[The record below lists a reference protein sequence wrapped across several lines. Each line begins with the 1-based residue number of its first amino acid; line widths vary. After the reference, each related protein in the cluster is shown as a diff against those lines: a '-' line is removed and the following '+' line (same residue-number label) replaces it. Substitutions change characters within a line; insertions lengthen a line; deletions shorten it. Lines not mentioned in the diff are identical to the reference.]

1 MGFRTDIQALRGL
14 AVLLVL
20 LHHAEF
26 GPFQAGYLGVDIFF
40 VISGYLITRLIAE
53 AIGQGTFSF
62 SGFYFRRAKRLL
74 PAAYVT
80 FLVTALVAP
89 LMLNGGELK
98 DFAAQLTGALTFTG
112 NFVLLGQSGYFEGEA
127 AFKPLLHVW
136 SLAIEEQYYLLLPLA
151 MVHVGRKYWLRGAWL
166 ILAGSLVLALVLAV
180 YKPEAAFYLLP
191 TRAWEL
197 AIGSVAA
204 LAAFDGA
211 AARRVLSLLYWPAL
225 CALIVIPIAPM
236 GGAHP
241 GPDAI
246 AVCLATAIVILR
258 RHEAADTARIATLF
272 GKVGDCSYSLY
283 LVHWPVLAFLNNAY
297 VGEAPLAAHAT
308 GLAISAVLGWLLYRH
323 VELPVRHASLRPS
336 RRLVGATLGAS
347 LGLAFCSYG
356 IVWASTYM
364 APADYAHVRRSNRGF
379 GAACKFGETFAPKE
393 ACRNS
398 DAPTMLIWGD
408 SYAMHLVPGVIAST
422 DTGVMQAAR
431 SVCGPFLGL
440 APMDRPRINRD
451 WAERCLTF
459 NRSVL
464 DYLAAT
470 PSIEVVV
477 MSSPFM
483 QYLSESHN
491 GGSWRVLVDVDGQ
504 QVEQLPT
511 VAAAVQAMRSTVEA
525 IRALGKRAIIVA
537 PPPVSGFD
545 AGECLERKASGK
557 LLLGPNRDCRIPLA
571 RVRHSQHLVHE
582 FLDRVARDAQIE
594 VVSFNEL
601 LCADA
606 MCATELDG
614 TFVYRDAGHLSY
626 DGSRLL
632 GERMKLGLLLQA
644 NAR

>member
-1 MGFRTDIQALRGL
+1 MRFRTDIQALRGL

-40 VISGYLITRLIAE
+40 VISGYLITRLVAE

-62 SGFYFRRAKRLL
+62 FAFYFRRAKRLL

-80 FLVTALVAP
+80 FLATVLVAP
-89 LMLNGGELK
+89 FMLSVGELK
-98 DFAAQLTGALTFTG
+98 DFAAQLVGALTFTG

-151 MVHVGRKYWLRGAWL
+151 MVWAGRKYWLRGALL
-166 ILAGSLVLALVLAV
+166 ILVGSLALALMLAAH
-180 YKPEAAFYLLP
+180 KPDAAFYLLP

-197 AIGSVAA
+197 AIGSAAA
-204 LAAFDGA
+204 LAAFDRPA
-211 AARRVLSLLYWPAL
+211 IRRALALLYWPAL
-225 CALIVIPIAPM
+225 CALWVVPLVPV
-236 GGAHP
+236 GGPHP
-241 GPDAI
+241 GADALI
-246 AVCLATAIVILR
+246 VCLATAIVILR
-258 RHEAADTARIATLF
+258 RHEAADGTRIAQLL

-297 VGEAPLAAHAT
+297 VGEAPAGAHAI
-308 GLAISAVLGWLLYRH
+308 GLALSAVLGWLLYRH
-323 VELPVRHASLRPS
+323 VEVPMRHASLRPS
-336 RRLVGATLGAS
+336 RQLVGATVGAS
-347 LGLAFCSYG
+347 LGLMFCSYG
-356 IVWASTYM
+356 IMWASTQS
-364 APADYAHVRRSNRGF
+364 AAVDYAHVRRSNRGF
-379 GAACKFGETFAPKE
+379 GSACKFGETFAPKE

-408 SYAMHLVPGVIAST
+408 SYAMHLVPGVVAST
-422 DTGVMQAAR
+422 DAGVVQAAR
-431 SVCGPFLGL
+431 SICGPFLGL
-440 APMDRPRINRD
+440 APMDRPRLDRD

-459 NRSVL
+459 NRSIL

-470 PSIEVVV
+470 PSINVVV
-477 MSSPFM
+477 LSSPFM
-483 QYLSESHN
+483 HYLSESYK
-491 GGSWRVLVDVDGQ
+491 GGSWRLLVDADGKR
-504 QVEQLPT
+504 VEQRPT
-511 VAAAVQAMRSTVEA
+511 VAAAAQAMGATVA
-525 IRALGKRAIIVA
+525 SIRALGKRVIIVA
-537 PPPVSGFD
+537 PPPMPGFD

-557 LLLGPNRDCRIPLA
+557 LLLGPHRDCRISLA
-571 RVRHSQHLVHE
+571 RVKQSQHLVQE

-614 TFVYRDAGHLSY
+614 TFVYRDTGHLSY

-632 GERMKLGLLLQA
+632 GERMKLGSLLQT